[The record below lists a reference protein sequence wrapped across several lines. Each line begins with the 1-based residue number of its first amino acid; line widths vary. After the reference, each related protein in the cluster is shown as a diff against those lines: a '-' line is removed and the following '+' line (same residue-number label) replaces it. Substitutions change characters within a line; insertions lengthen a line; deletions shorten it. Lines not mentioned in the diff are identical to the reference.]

1 MSDEYE
7 SIRSE
12 NKRIHIS
19 NISQAGVGKSI
30 NNLVDRDLR
39 EIAHKE
45 KEKKLHEQI
54 GNGKYNNNG
63 FRDRLNRKPSDE
75 DNPSYQ
81 DDRVSYHYGYIVRGG
96 RAVQGQVWKLEKE
109 EKYDE
114 AAEIGY
120 SEYYMGIKEED
131 LGALRDYESYM
142 NGYNSAKKESSKGGR

>member
-12 NKRIHIS
+12 RKRIPANNMS
-19 NISQAGVGKSI
+19 PASI
-30 NNLVDRDLR
+30 RRINSDYIEHDLQEKAR
-39 EIAHKE
+39 KE

-81 DDRVSYHYGYIVRGG
+81 DDRVSYHYGYIARGG